1 MINENIIIEQEKSE
15 SVISYY
21 YDDINLYDVPTFEE
35 EQELFKRIRNGDI
48 EARNEIIVRNLRF
61 VVSIARQFIN
71 ANETLPF
78 PDLIQEGNLGLIEA
92 VNNFDYTLGYRF
104 NTYSAYWIKSYIIMG
119 IVNKSRIIRIPC
131 HLHYDIFKARK
142 IASQLQKQGI
152 EPTSELLAEELGK
165 TAKEIDE
172 SIKYNFDVSS
182 LDKILMHEIVDDSF
196 YRNESLYESKY
207 SEECLM
213 DKIFYE
219 CLINDI
225 KSSGALTDREKFILI
240 HRYNLDGNGIKT
252 KTEISKQLDISRER
266 VRQIE
271 KRALE
276 KLREDKHISEYNL
289 RLTK

>member
-1 MINENIIIEQEKSE
+1 MNKIEQEKSE

-182 LDKILMHEIVDDSF
+182 LDKILIHENVDDSF

-276 KLREDKHISEYNL
+276 KLRDDKHISEYNL

>member
-1 MINENIIIEQEKSE
+1 MSKIEQEKSE

-78 PDLIQEGNLGLIEA
+78 SDLIQEGNLGLIEA

-182 LDKILMHEIVDDSF
+182 LDKILMHENVDDSF

-213 DKIFYE
+213 EKIFYE

-276 KLREDKHISEYNL
+276 KLRDDKHISEYNL

>member
-1 MINENIIIEQEKSE
+1 MNKIEQEKRE
-15 SVISYY
+15 SVTSYY
-21 YDDINLYDVPTFEE
+21 FADVNLYDVPTFEE

-48 EARNEIIVRNLRF
+48 EARNEIIERNLRF
-61 VVSIARQFIN
+61 VVNIARQFIK

-92 VNNFDYTLGYRF
+92 VDNFDYTLGYRF
-104 NTYSAYWIKSYIIMG
+104 NTYSAYWIKSYIITG
-119 IVNKSRIIRIPC
+119 IVSKSRIIRIPC

-152 EPTSELLAEELGK
+152 EPTSELLAKELGK
-165 TAKEIDE
+165 TVKEIDE

-182 LDKILMHEIVDDSF
+182 LDKILMHENVDDSY
-196 YRNESLYESKY
+196 YRNESLYESKH

-240 HRYNLDGNGIKT
+240 HRYDLDGNGIKT
-252 KTEISKQLDISRER
+252 KTEIGKQLGITRER

-276 KLREDKHISEYNL
+276 KLRDDKYISEYNL
-289 RLTK
+289 GLTK

>member
-1 MINENIIIEQEKSE
+1 MNKIEQEKSE

-182 LDKILMHEIVDDSF
+182 LDKILMHENVDDSF

>member
-1 MINENIIIEQEKSE
+1 MNKIEQEKSE

-21 YDDINLYDVPTFEE
+21 YDDINLYNVPTFEE

-182 LDKILMHEIVDDSF
+182 LDKILMHENVDDSF

-225 KSSGALTDREKFILI
+225 KSSSALTDREKFILI

-276 KLREDKHISEYNL
+276 KLRDDKHISEYNL

>member
-1 MINENIIIEQEKSE
+1 MNKIEQEKSE

-21 YDDINLYDVPTFEE
+21 YDDINLYNVPTFEE

-182 LDKILMHEIVDDSF
+182 LDKILMHENVDDSF

-207 SEECLM
+207 IEECLM
-213 DKIFYE
+213 DKFFYE

>member
-1 MINENIIIEQEKSE
+1 MNKIEQEKSE

-182 LDKILMHEIVDDSF
+182 IDKILMHENVDDF
-196 YRNESLYESKY
+196 YYRNESLYESKY

-276 KLREDKHISEYNL
+276 KLRDDKHISEYNL

>member
-1 MINENIIIEQEKSE
+1 MNKIEQEKRE
-15 SVISYY
+15 SVTSYY
-21 YDDINLYDVPTFEE
+21 YADVNLYDVPTFEE

-48 EARNEIIVRNLRF
+48 EARNEIIERNLRF
-61 VVSIARQFIN
+61 VVNIARQFIK

-78 PDLIQEGNLGLIEA
+78 PDLIQDGNLGLIEA
-92 VNNFDYTLGYRF
+92 VDNFDYTLGYRF
-104 NTYSAYWIKSYIIMG
+104 NTYSVYWIKSYIIMG

-142 IASQLQKQGI
+142 IAAQLQKQGI
-152 EPTSELLAEELGK
+152 EPTSELLAKELGK

-182 LDKILMHEIVDDSF
+182 LDIILMHENVDDF
-196 YRNESLYESKY
+196 YYRNESLYESKY

-252 KTEISKQLDISRER
+252 KTEIGKELDISRER

-276 KLREDKHISEYNL
+276 KLRNDKYISEYNL
-289 RLTK
+289 GLTK

>member
-1 MINENIIIEQEKSE
+1 MNKIEQEKSE

-182 LDKILMHEIVDDSF
+182 LDKILMHENVDDSF

-219 CLINDI
+219 CLINNI

-289 RLTK
+289 RVTK

>member
-1 MINENIIIEQEKSE
+1 MSKIEQEKSE

-182 LDKILMHEIVDDSF
+182 LDKILMHENVDDSF

-213 DKIFYE
+213 DKFFYE

-276 KLREDKHISEYNL
+276 KLRDDKHISEYNL

>member
-1 MINENIIIEQEKSE
+1 MNKIEQEKSE

-182 LDKILMHEIVDDSF
+182 LDKILMHENVDDSF

-213 DKIFYE
+213 EKIFYE

-276 KLREDKHISEYNL
+276 KLRDDKHISEYNL

>member
-1 MINENIIIEQEKSE
+1 MSKIEQEKSE

-182 LDKILMHEIVDDSF
+182 LDKILMHENVDDSF

-276 KLREDKHISEYNL
+276 KLRDDKHISEYNL

>member
-1 MINENIIIEQEKSE
+1 MNKIEQEKSE

-182 LDKILMHEIVDDSF
+182 LDKILMHENVDDSF

-276 KLREDKHISEYNL
+276 KLRDDKHISEYNL

>member
-1 MINENIIIEQEKSE
+1 
-15 SVISYY
+15 
-21 YDDINLYDVPTFEE
+21 
-35 EQELFKRIRNGDI
+35 
-48 EARNEIIVRNLRF
+48 
-61 VVSIARQFIN
+61 
-71 ANETLPF
+71 
-78 PDLIQEGNLGLIEA
+78 
-92 VNNFDYTLGYRF
+92 
-104 NTYSAYWIKSYIIMG
+104 MG

-182 LDKILMHEIVDDSF
+182 LDKILMHENVDDSF

-219 CLINDI
+219 CLINNI

-276 KLREDKHISEYNL
+276 KLRDDKHISEYNL

>member
-1 MINENIIIEQEKSE
+1 MNKIEQEKSE

-21 YDDINLYDVPTFEE
+21 YDDINLYNVPTFEE

-182 LDKILMHEIVDDSF
+182 LDKILMQENVDDSF

>member
-1 MINENIIIEQEKSE
+1 MNKIEQEKSE

-182 LDKILMHEIVDDSF
+182 LNKILMHENVDDSF

>member
-1 MINENIIIEQEKSE
+1 MKKVLQEKSE
-15 SVISYY
+15 SIIKYY
-21 YDDINLYDVPTFEE
+21 YDDIDLYDVPTFEE

-48 EARNEIIVRNLRF
+48 DARNEIIVRNLRF

-104 NTYSAYWIKSYIIMG
+104 NTYSAHWIRSYIIKG
-119 IVNKSRIIRIPC
+119 IVNKSRIIRISC
-131 HLHYDIFKARK
+131 HLYYDIFKTRK
-142 IASQLQKQGI
+142 IASQLLRQGI
-152 EPTSELLAEELGK
+152 EPTSEALTKALGK
-165 TAKEIDE
+165 TIGKIDE
-172 SIKYNFDVSS
+172 AAKYNFDASS
-182 LDKILMHEIVDDSF
+182 LDKILMYESVDGF
-196 YRNESLYESKY
+196 YYRNESLYESKY

-225 KSSGALTDREKFILI
+225 KSSSALTDREKFILI
-240 HRYNLDGNGIKT
+240 HRYGLDGNEIET
-252 KTEISKQLDISRER
+252 KTEIGKQLGLSRER
-266 VRQIE
+266 VSQIE

-276 KLREDKHISEYNL
+276 KLKDDKYISEYNL

>member
-1 MINENIIIEQEKSE
+1 MNKIEQEKRE
-15 SVISYY
+15 SVTSYY
-21 YDDINLYDVPTFEE
+21 YADVDLYDVPTFEE

-48 EARNEIIVRNLRF
+48 EARNEIIERNLRF
-61 VVSIARQFIN
+61 VVNIARQFIK

-92 VNNFDYTLGYRF
+92 VDNFDYTLGYRF
-104 NTYSAYWIKSYIIMG
+104 NTYSAYWIKSYIIKG
-119 IVNKSRIIRIPC
+119 IVNKSRIIRISC

-142 IASQLQKQGI
+142 IAAQLQKQGI
-152 EPTSELLAEELGK
+152 EPTSELLAKELGK

-172 SIKYNFDVSS
+172 AIKYNFDVSS
-182 LDKILMHEIVDDSF
+182 LDKILMHENADDSY
-196 YRNESLYESKY
+196 YRNESLYESKH

-219 CLINDI
+219 YLINDI

-252 KTEISKQLDISRER
+252 KTEIGKQLGITRER

-276 KLREDKHISEYNL
+276 KLRDDKYISEYNL
-289 RLTK
+289 GLTK

>member
-1 MINENIIIEQEKSE
+1 MSKIEQEKSE

-182 LDKILMHEIVDDSF
+182 LDKILMHENVDDSF

-213 DKIFYE
+213 EKIFYE

-276 KLREDKHISEYNL
+276 KLRDDKHISEYNL

>member
-1 MINENIIIEQEKSE
+1 MNKIEQEKSE

-182 LDKILMHEIVDDSF
+182 LDKILMHENVDDSF

-225 KSSGALTDREKFILI
+225 KSSSALTDREKFILI

>member
-1 MINENIIIEQEKSE
+1 MSKIEQEKSE

-182 LDKILMHEIVDDSF
+182 LDKILMHENVDDSF

>member
-1 MINENIIIEQEKSE
+1 MSIMEKKEYNEDISQYLRDISLFSVPSEDEEK
-15 SVISYY
+15 
-21 YDDINLYDVPTFEE
+21 
-35 EQELFKRIRNGDI
+35 ELFKRIESGDK
-48 EARNEIIVRNLRF
+48 EARNEIIERNLRF
-61 VVSIARQFIN
+61 VVRIARQFIK
-71 ANETLPF
+71 ANETLPIT
-78 PDLIQEGNLGLIEA
+78 DLIEEGNLGLIEA
-92 VNNFDYTLGYRF
+92 VDNFDYTLGYRF

-152 EPTSELLAEELGK
+152 EPTSELLAKELGK

-172 SIKYNFDVSS
+172 SIKYNFDASS
-182 LDKILMHEIVDDSF
+182 LDKILMYENVDDSY
-196 YRNESLYESKY
+196 YRNESLYESKH

-225 KSSGALTDREKFILI
+225 KSSGVLTDREKFILI

-252 KTEISKQLDISRER
+252 KTEIAKQLDISRER

-276 KLREDKHISEYNL
+276 KLRDDKYISEYNL

>member
-1 MINENIIIEQEKSE
+1 MNKIEQEKSE

-21 YDDINLYDVPTFEE
+21 YDDINLYNVPTFEE

-182 LDKILMHEIVDDSF
+182 LDKILMHENVDDSF

>member
-1 MINENIIIEQEKSE
+1 MNKIEQEKSE

-21 YDDINLYDVPTFEE
+21 YDDINLYNVPTFEE

-182 LDKILMHEIVDDSF
+182 LDKILMHENVDDSF

-213 DKIFYE
+213 DKFFYE

>member
-1 MINENIIIEQEKSE
+1 MNKIEQEKSE

-21 YDDINLYDVPTFEE
+21 YDDINLYNVPTFEE

-172 SIKYNFDVSS
+172 SIKYNFDASS
-182 LDKILMHEIVDDSF
+182 LDKILMHENVDDSF

>member
-1 MINENIIIEQEKSE
+1 MNKIEQAKRE
-15 SVISYY
+15 SVTSYY
-21 YDDINLYDVPTFEE
+21 YADVNLYDVPTFEE

-48 EARNEIIVRNLRF
+48 EARNEIIERNLRF
-61 VVSIARQFIN
+61 VVNIARQFIK

-78 PDLIQEGNLGLIEA
+78 PDLIQDGNLGLIEA
-92 VNNFDYTLGYRF
+92 VDNFDYTLGYRF

-182 LDKILMHEIVDDSF
+182 LNKILMHENVDDSF

>member
-1 MINENIIIEQEKSE
+1 MSKIEQEKSE

-61 VVSIARQFIN
+61 VASIARQFIN

-182 LDKILMHEIVDDSF
+182 LDKILMHENVDDSF

-276 KLREDKHISEYNL
+276 KLRDDKHISEYNL

>member
-1 MINENIIIEQEKSE
+1 MNKIEQEKRE
-15 SVISYY
+15 SVTSYY
-21 YDDINLYDVPTFEE
+21 YADVNLYDVPTFEE

-48 EARNEIIVRNLRF
+48 EARNEIIERNLRF
-61 VVSIARQFIN
+61 VVNIARQFIK

-78 PDLIQEGNLGLIEA
+78 PDLIQDGNLGLIEA
-92 VNNFDYTLGYRF
+92 VDNFDYTLGYRF

-142 IASQLQKQGI
+142 IAAQLQKQGI
-152 EPTSELLAEELGK
+152 EPTSELLAKELGK
-165 TAKEIDE
+165 TVKEIDE

-182 LDKILMHEIVDDSF
+182 LDIILMHENVDDF
-196 YRNESLYESKY
+196 YYRNESLYESKY
-207 SEECLM
+207 SEERLM

-219 CLINDI
+219 FLINDI

-240 HRYNLDGNGIKT
+240 HRYNLDGHGIKT
-252 KTEISKQLDISRER
+252 KTEIGKQLGISRER

-276 KLREDKHISEYNL
+276 KLRDDKYISEYNL
-289 RLTK
+289 GLTK

>member
-1 MINENIIIEQEKSE
+1 MNKIEQEKSE

-21 YDDINLYDVPTFEE
+21 YDDINLYNVPTFEE

-182 LDKILMHEIVDDSF
+182 LDKILMQENVDDSF

-276 KLREDKHISEYNL
+276 KLRDDKHISEYNL

>member
-1 MINENIIIEQEKSE
+1 MNKIEQEKSE

-48 EARNEIIVRNLRF
+48 EARNEIIERNLRF
-61 VVSIARQFIN
+61 VVNIARQFIK

-182 LDKILMHEIVDDSF
+182 LDKILMHENVDDSF

>member
-1 MINENIIIEQEKSE
+1 MNKIEQAKRE
-15 SVISYY
+15 SVTSYY
-21 YDDINLYDVPTFEE
+21 YADVNLYDVPTFEE

-48 EARNEIIVRNLRF
+48 EARNEIIERNLRF
-61 VVSIARQFIN
+61 VVNIARQFIK

-78 PDLIQEGNLGLIEA
+78 PDLIQDGNLGLIEA
-92 VNNFDYTLGYRF
+92 VDNFDYTLGYRF

-142 IASQLQKQGI
+142 IAAQLQKQGI
-152 EPTSELLAEELGK
+152 EPTSELLAKELGK
-165 TAKEIDE
+165 TVKEIDE

-182 LDKILMHEIVDDSF
+182 LDIILMHENVDDF
-196 YRNESLYESKY
+196 YYRNESLYESKY
-207 SEECLM
+207 SEERLM

-219 CLINDI
+219 FLINDI

-240 HRYNLDGNGIKT
+240 HRYNLDGHGIKT
-252 KTEISKQLDISRER
+252 KTEIGKQLGISRER

-276 KLREDKHISEYNL
+276 KLRDDKYISEYNL
-289 RLTK
+289 GLTK

>member
-1 MINENIIIEQEKSE
+1 MNKIEQEKSE

-78 PDLIQEGNLGLIEA
+78 SDLIQEGNLGLIEA

-119 IVNKSRIIRIPC
+119 IVNRSRIIRIPC

-182 LDKILMHEIVDDSF
+182 LDKILMHENVDDSF

-276 KLREDKHISEYNL
+276 KLRDDKHISEYNL

>member
-1 MINENIIIEQEKSE
+1 MNKIEQEKSE

-61 VVSIARQFIN
+61 VASIARQFIN

-182 LDKILMHEIVDDSF
+182 LDKILMHENVDDSF

-213 DKIFYE
+213 EKIFYE

-276 KLREDKHISEYNL
+276 KLRDDKHISEYNL

>member
-1 MINENIIIEQEKSE
+1 MNKIEQEKSE

-21 YDDINLYDVPTFEE
+21 YDDINLYNVPTFEE

-182 LDKILMHEIVDDSF
+182 LDKILMHENVDDSF

-276 KLREDKHISEYNL
+276 KLRDDKHISEYNL